1 MKKKILIKY
10 ENIHIILAIIYSIY
24 QLIIH
29 NLTINNLILE
39 IMILALINSSLYIGI
54 KAIRLNK

>member
-10 ENIHIILAIIYSIY
+10 ENIYIVLAIIYSIY

-39 IMILALINSSLYIGI
+39 ITILALIHSSLYIGI